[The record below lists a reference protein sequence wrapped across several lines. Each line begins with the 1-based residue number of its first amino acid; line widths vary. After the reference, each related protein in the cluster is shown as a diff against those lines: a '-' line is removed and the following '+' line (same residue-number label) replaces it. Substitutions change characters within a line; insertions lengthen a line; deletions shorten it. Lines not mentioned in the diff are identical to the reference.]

1 MATVGPGQS
10 WRLIHNEVEVFD
22 LFESAGITESGQQ
35 IFEGETRQKCLDEI
49 KRLELK
55 CDSCLKHQ
63 LVKGSGT
70 ISSNDFMDR
79 FPMETQLSVASSSN
93 PIVKLWYDKMLA
105 AGEVDLSSDKLID
118 GLNALIDAGAIT
130 AEQARKSLSVG
141 AQ

>member
-35 IFEGETRQKCLDEI
+35 IFEGETRQECLDEI
-49 KRLELK
+49 ARLKLK
-55 CDSCLKHQ
+55 CDCCLKYD

-70 ISSNDFMDR
+70 VSSNDFMDR

-93 PIVKLWYDKMLA
+93 PVVKLWYDKLLA
-105 AGEVDLSSDKLID
+105 AGEVDLSSDKLIE

-130 AEQARKSLSVG
+130 ADQARSALSG
-141 AQ
+141 GE

>member
-35 IFEGETRQKCLDEI
+35 IFEGATRQECLDEI
-49 KRLELK
+49 TRLKLK
-55 CDSCLKHQ
+55 CDCCLKYQ
-63 LVKGSGT
+63 LEKGSGT
-70 ISSNDFMDR
+70 VSSNEFMDR

-93 PIVKLWYDKMLA
+93 SVVKLWYDKLLA

-130 AEQARKSLSVG
+130 VEQAKAALSG
-141 AQ
+141 GE